1 VAQADSN
8 PETERPDGGEFG
20 LIAVECYLA
29 DGAEFPKGSG
39 ATADGVAFAFEPDSP
54 PRTPAPSRFP
64 RTPARVGSKRV
75 PHRGEGVAVSGLIDR
90 ITGRAKKAAGDL
102 ADDPKLRAQ
111 GVREERKADAKDE
124 LARAQQ
130 EADRKAD
137 EVARLERE
145 SARKRPLD
153 AA

>member
-1 VAQADSN
+1 
-8 PETERPDGGEFG
+8 
-20 LIAVECYLA
+20 
-29 DGAEFPKGSG
+29 
-39 ATADGVAFAFEPDSP
+39 
-54 PRTPAPSRFP
+54 
-64 RTPARVGSKRV
+64 
-75 PHRGEGVAVSGLIDR
+75 VAVSGLIDR